1 MQAQL
6 SPARI
11 DSIHTNESQRKP
23 VTHCQAVSK
32 TAGSDGS
39 CVQRDT
45 FWLLYM
51 RPLQWWPKTKGFSL
65 RRNPLYMIKVTRR
78 CFHALDM
85 WRKPLFLSQGPVLGA
100 PCHRVMITTDA
111 SLTGW
116 GAVMSGHPARGLWS
130 GHHFMW
136 HIYCLEML
144 VVFLALKHFLLDLGG
159 HRVLGALT
167 TQRWFLT
174 STTREVCIHA
184 PFTGWCTKSLCGSS
198 FRSLQ
203 ALLGLLSLRRVF
215 KASARQSSART
226 VSVSGGLYV
235 SLLTGCL
242 ECGV

>member
-1 MQAQL
+1 MEKTFVL
-6 SPARI
+6 
-11 DSIHTNESQRKP
+11 
-23 VTHCQAVSK
+23 VTGPG
-32 TAGSDGS
+32 AGSSLSSRNDNDGRVPHRLG
-39 CVQRDT
+39 CGHE
-45 FWLLYM
+45 
-51 RPLQWWPKTKGFSL
+51 WP
-65 RRNPLYMIKVTRR
+65 
-78 CFHALDM
+78 
-85 WRKPLFLSQGPVLGA
+85 
-100 PCHRVMITTDA
+100 PCPR
-111 SLTGW
+111 
-116 GAVMSGHPARGLWS
+116 LWS